1 MLKLNEMEKQGE
13 RKSSKDKTKDRNRE
27 TGKETEMAAY
37 RHLQGENKIVYFS
50 LQVSIS

>member
-27 TGKETEMAAY
+27 RDRNGSVGY
-37 RHLQGENKIVYFS
+37 RHLQGGK
-50 LQVSIS
+50 

>member
-27 TGKETEMAAY
+27 RDRNGSVGY
-37 RHLQGENKIVYFS
+37 RHLQGEK
-50 LQVSIS
+50 